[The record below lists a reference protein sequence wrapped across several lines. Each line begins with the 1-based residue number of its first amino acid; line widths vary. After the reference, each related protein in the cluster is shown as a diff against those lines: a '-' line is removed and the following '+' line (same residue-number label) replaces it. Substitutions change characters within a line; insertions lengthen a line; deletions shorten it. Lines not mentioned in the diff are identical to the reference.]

1 MREEKEKDEI
11 QQKELSAELRRRNS
25 RSLSQKH
32 SITNADEESQSVY
45 SSIVKESSN
54 HVESKAKPSTVD
66 DSSSSKE
73 RDQRLRNAIDKH
85 QKNRTVSGLDG
96 EHILLLLLL
105 IVLTIILA
113 FCYTSAKNVSILLLL
128 SSIESSNY
136 SFLLYS

>member
-45 SSIVKESSN
+45 SIVKESSN

-105 IVLTIILA
+105 VVLTIILA
-113 FCYTSAKNVSILLLL
+113 FCYTSARNVSIILLL